1 MKSIKFK
8 QFVSD
13 RAFMKKTLFI
23 ALPLMIQQLISVCV
37 NLVDNLMVGW
47 LGDAAIASVAA
58 VNRFYMIAMFATNG
72 LASAGGVFIAQFYG
86 AKEEQKM
93 KESFRTILSGACV
106 IMVVFSILGLAVSR
120 QILNFFTQD
129 AAVIADGVKY
139 IRIAAWSFVPAAVTM
154 SSYNAMRAVGETKIP
169 LRCSVTSVLINAVL
183 NYILMFGKFGLPRL
197 ELQGAALATL
207 IARIIEMI
215 LVLAALKKRHFAFK
229 TKVSHIFHIS
239 GDIFRHVIVRAT
251 PLMINEILWT
261 AGNAMLFKLYSTRGA
276 VVMSGYSIAT
286 TVGDLFFTLF
296 GGMAAA
302 TTVLV
307 AQPLGAN
314 RLDEA
319 RENGYR
325 LVGFSVFLAVFMGIL
340 MNLSRGIIPL
350 LYSQISLESQTVA
363 ARYLL
368 VQSFM
373 FWIYMATTEF
383 FFILRAGGDTKN
395 TLIMDSFFMWLV
407 NIPVVAAVTYLTNWN
422 YLFMYLA
429 GQCTDLLKL
438 LFSYH
443 LFRKEQWLVNLTVM
457 QKEDAP
463 QELS

>member
-1 MKSIKFK
+1 MKKIRLS

-86 AKEEQKM
+86 AKEAQKM
-93 KESFRTILSGACV
+93 KESFRTILTGACI
-106 IMVVFSILGLAVSR
+106 IMVVFSILGLSASG
-120 QILNFFTQD
+120 QILRFFTD
-129 AAVIADGVKY
+129 DPMVIEDGIRY

-169 LRCSVTSVLINAVL
+169 LRCSVTSVLINACL
-183 NYILMFGKFGLPRL
+183 NYILMFGKLGMPRL
-197 ELQGAALATL
+197 ELRGAALATL
-207 IARIIEMI
+207 IARIIEMV
-215 LVLAALKKRHFAFK
+215 LVLAALKKREFAFK
-229 TKVSHIFHIS
+229 TKVLHVFHIS
-239 GDIFRHVIVRAT
+239 GDILKHVIVRAA
-251 PLMINEILWT
+251 PLMMNEILWT

-319 RENGYR
+319 RQNGYR
-325 LVGFSVFLAVFMGIL
+325 LVGFSVFLALFIGIL
-340 MNLSRGIIPL
+340 MNLSRGLVPL
-350 LYSQISLESQTVA
+350 LYSQISADSRYIATT
-363 ARYLL
+363 YLL
-368 VQSFM
+368 IQSFM
-373 FWIYMATTEF
+373 FWNYMATTEF

-407 NIPVVAAVTYLTNWN
+407 NIPVVAAVTYFTDWN
-422 YLFMYLA
+422 FILMYLA
-429 GQCTDLLKL
+429 GQATDLLKL
-438 LFSYH
+438 MFSFH

-457 QKEDAP
+457 QNKSAP

>member
-1 MKSIKFK
+1 
-8 QFVSD
+8 
-13 RAFMKKTLFI
+13 
-23 ALPLMIQQLISVCV
+23 
-37 NLVDNLMVGW
+37 
-47 LGDAAIASVAA
+47 
-58 VNRFYMIAMFATNG
+58 
-72 LASAGGVFIAQFYG
+72 
-86 AKEEQKM
+86 
-93 KESFRTILSGACV
+93 
-106 IMVVFSILGLAVSR
+106 
-120 QILNFFTQD
+120 
-129 AAVIADGVKY
+129 
-139 IRIAAWSFVPAAVTM
+139 
-154 SSYNAMRAVGETKIP
+154 
-169 LRCSVTSVLINAVL
+169 
-183 NYILMFGKFGLPRL
+183 
-197 ELQGAALATL
+197 
-207 IARIIEMI
+207 
-215 LVLAALKKRHFAFK
+215 
-229 TKVSHIFHIS
+229 
-239 GDIFRHVIVRAT
+239 
-251 PLMINEILWT
+251 
-261 AGNAMLFKLYSTRGA
+261 
-276 VVMSGYSIAT
+276 
-286 TVGDLFFTLF
+286 FFTLF

-363 ARYLL
+363 TRYLL

-373 FWIYMATTEF
+373 FWIYMVTTEF